1 MDSKTYVQNAI
12 RTESRIEAVKVEDK
26 LTFEAVVQAFVA
38 AAQLLDLYKKN
49 IFYGK
54 TIADE
59 KWMSALN
66 NLIGAGADLKKGYY
80 PGVALT
86 DTLPIDTRVLHAI
99 IGIATE
105 SGELMEAVQ
114 DKLEVQKP
122 LDEVNLLEE
131 VGDLNWYEA
140 ILIDALDGDWDTVR
154 ERNIAKLR
162 ARYPDKFT
170 SEDAINRD
178 LETER
183 KILEGVI
190 SVQCSYCNGSGT
202 VSVVVDDHGHYGH
215 SEQCPHCFG
224 KGEILYVAQK
234 KTI

>member
-12 RTESRIEAVKVEDK
+12 RTESRIEEAKVEDK
-26 LTFEAVVQAFVA
+26 LTFQAVVQAFVA
-38 AAQLLDLYKKN
+38 SAQLLDLYKKN

-54 TIADE
+54 RIADE
-59 KWMSALN
+59 KWMGAVN
-66 NLIGAGADLKKGYY
+66 DLIGAGTDLKRGYY
-80 PGVALT
+80 QGIALT

-105 SGELMEAVQ
+105 SGELMEVVQ

-122 LDEVNLLEE
+122 LDEVNLQEE

-140 ILIDALDGDWDTVR
+140 ILIDALGGDWDTIR

-162 ARYPDKFT
+162 ARYPTKFT

-178 LETER
+178 LEAER
-183 KILEGVI
+183 KILEGNMPRI
-190 SVQCSYCNGSGT
+190 CHACGGT
-202 VSVVVDDHGHYGH
+202 GRDVVVDTHHGHYGH
-215 SEQCPHCFG
+215 AEVCHYCDG
-224 KGEILYVAQK
+224 TGYDKGAL
-234 KTI
+234 